1 MKSICLDAR
10 KLEIGGIGT
19 YLQNILKTFPLSR
32 FDLTLLAPSRHTFD
46 LERFRVIPCDIP
58 DYSIQEQMKL
68 PFVIPK
74 CDLFWTP
81 HFNIPLFP
89 IRAKKRLITLPDI
102 FHLAHSSRLRF
113 LEKRYARL
121 FISKAIRKSDHVIT
135 VSKFSESELLR
146 LTSAQQEKITVI
158 PNGVDQELFETCLNP
173 QRHEEV
179 KKKYRLPEH
188 YYLFVGNQKAHKNL
202 KGALHGFALFLS
214 KTQADS
220 YLLIVGSGKGL
231 RHVEDIQ
238 QMLTQFPRLKNRVIT
253 LGHVKKSDLPLL
265 YQRSVA
271 LVFPSLYE
279 GFGLPP
285 LEAMSCACPVI
296 ASKAAS
302 LEEVCK
308 DAVYYVDPL
317 KAHSIATGMEALWK
331 DDDLRQSLIR
341 KGQQHVKAF
350 SWKTAAEKHFEL
362 FRELLT

>member
-19 YLQNILKTFPLSR
+19 YLQNILKNFPFSH
-32 FDLTLLAPSRHTFD
+32 FDLTLLAPSSSTFD
-46 LERFRVIPCDIP
+46 LKSFRVIPCDIP

-89 IRAKKRLITLPDI
+89 IRARKRLITLPDI
-102 FHLAHSSRLRF
+102 FHLAHSTGLKF
-113 LEKRYARL
+113 LEKMYAKL
-121 FISKAIRKSDHVIT
+121 FIPKAIRKSDHVIT
-135 VSKFSESELLR
+135 VSKFSERELFR
-146 LTSAQQEKITVI
+146 LTSISQEKITVI
-158 PNGVDQELFETCLNP
+158 PNGVDQELFKPCLSP

-179 KKKYRLPEH
+179 KKKYHLPEH
-188 YYLFVGNQKAHKNL
+188 YYLFIGNQKAHKNL
-202 KGALHGFALFLS
+202 KRVLQGFAHFFS
-214 KTQADS
+214 KTQTES
-220 YLLIVGSGKGL
+220 YLLIVGSGIGL
-231 RHVEDIQ
+231 RHVEDLQ
-238 QMLTQFPRLKNRVIT
+238 QLLRDFSELKNRVIT

-285 LEAMSCACPVI
+285 LEAMSSACPVI
-296 ASKAAS
+296 TSRVAS

-317 KAHSIATGMEALWK
+317 KPHSIARGMEVLWK
-331 DDDLRQSLIR
+331 DSAVRQSLIE
-341 KGQQHVKAF
+341 KGQQHVKTF
-350 SWKTAAEKHFEL
+350 LWETAIEKHFEL
-362 FRELLT
+362 IRELLA